1 MTFGFQLEE
10 AEICP
15 GTTGLLIDEI
25 PRLTL
30 ANVRPFVWSALLYRT
45 AVRPSEIVS
54 LVSVL
59 CSPEDLKEANWDEAD
74 SDETRSWAEYLAE
87 EVLGDM
93 LAAGLCRYN
102 PEEDLWVLTIGENKR
117 NVPEVVA
124 AVSSLNAE
132 MPKHLLLELSKES
145 KQ

>member
-1 MTFGFQLEE
+1 MTFTIDQ
-10 AEICP
+10 AEIAP
-15 GTTGLLIDEI
+15 GTVGLLIDET

-30 ANVRPFVWSALLYRT
+30 ANVRPFIWAALLYRT

-59 CSPEDLKEANWDEAD
+59 CSVEDLKVANWEEAEA
-74 SDETRSWAEYLAE
+74 DETRSWAECLAE

-102 PEEDLWVLTIGENKR
+102 DQEDLWILTAGENR
-117 NVPEVVA
+117 RTVPEIIA

-132 MPKHLLLELSKES
+132 MPKHLLLELSQEAS
-145 KQ
+145 

>member
-1 MTFGFQLEE
+1 M
-10 AEICP
+10 
-15 GTTGLLIDEI
+15 LIDEI

-30 ANVRPFVWSALLYRT
+30 ANVRAFVWSALLYRT

-59 CSPEDLKEANWDEAD
+59 CSPEDLKEANWDEVD
-74 SDETRSWAEYLAE
+74 DDESRSWAEYCAE

-102 PEEDLWVLTIGENKR
+102 SEEDLWVLTAGENKR
-117 NVPEVVA
+117 NVPEIIA

-132 MPKHLLLELSKES
+132 MPKHLLLEMAKENN
-145 KQ
+145 

>member
-1 MTFGFQLEE
+1 MTFTINQ

-15 GTTGLLIDEI
+15 GTVGLLIDEI

-59 CSPEDLKEANWDEAD
+59 CSPEDLKVAAWDEAD
-74 SDETRSWAEYLAE
+74 ADETRSWAECLAE

-102 PEEDLWVLTIGENKR
+102 PEEDLWVLTVGENKR
-117 NVPEVVA
+117 NVPEIIA

-132 MPKHLLLELSKES
+132 MPKHLLLELS
-145 KQ
+145 QDAN